1 MRRNDLMTKQNF
13 IVALIGV
20 VVLLFVLGASPLFV
34 VDLTQSAI
42 VVQLGKPVRSITEP
56 GLQWKVPF
64 IQDVTYFDKRLL
76 DYYSGAQDV
85 ITKDKKTLLI
95 DNFAKWRI
103 TDPLKVYQAFQTQRS
118 AYKRLDDII
127 YSELR
132 VEVGRHDLSE
142 IVSKTRSDIMAIV
155 TKRGNEKA
163 AAYGIEIVDVRIK
176 RADLPEQNEKAVFA
190 RMQAEREREAKQ
202 YRAEGAEEAQK
213 IRSEAEKDREILLA
227 EAYKTAEELRGEG
240 DAKAFKQYA
249 DAYRQDPKFFEFTR
263 SMEAYKKTF
272 NGRSTLILTPDSEFF
287 KYLRQR

>member
-1 MRRNDLMTKQNF
+1 MTKQNF
-13 IVALIGV
+13 IMAVIGV

-56 GLQWKVPF
+56 GLRWKVPF

-76 DYYSGAQDV
+76 DYDSGAQDV

-272 NGRSTLILTPDSEFF
+272 NGRSTLLLTPDSEFF

>member
-76 DYYSGAQDV
+76 DYDSGAQDV

>member
-1 MRRNDLMTKQNF
+1 MTKQNF
-13 IVALIGV
+13 ILALLGV
-20 VVLLFVLGASPLFV
+20 VGLLLILGASPFFI

-76 DYYSGAQDV
+76 DYDSGAQDV

-103 TDPLKVYQAFQTQRS
+103 TDPLKVYQAFQNQRN

-132 VEVGRHDLSE
+132 VEVGRHYLSE

-227 EAYKTAEELRGEG
+227 EAFKTAEELRGEG

-272 NGRSTLILTPDSEFF
+272 NGRSTFILTPDSEFF

>member
-1 MRRNDLMTKQNF
+1 MTKQNF
-13 IVALIGV
+13 ILALIGV

-76 DYYSGAQDV
+76 DYDSGAQDV